1 MRFREIGSHLR
12 EEKRVLHC
20 GMLLLGF
27 AALLV
32 LILMK
37 FDQVW
42 GAVSTVAGTVA
53 PVFYG
58 IAIAYILNVFVHFF
72 EDVAFRP
79 FRDSKSKAW
88 AKVRRPL
95 SVALAYLVVALVI
108 VFIAAFI
115 IPGMVE
121 SLSVLA
127 DTVQQNAPVYFNNA
141 MAWLNN
147 FAQENDLTFIEE
159 FLAGFNWSTLLSS
172 LTEVLRDFLSSLVGV
187 TFNVASGV
195 FAAVMGFIFSVYM
208 LMGKEKLLRGV
219 KSTML
224 AYLPKPASRK
234 ITQVASLLH
243 QRGITPDFFSLCAV
257 PYEPTLDEGAP
268 APYVISAHPDY
279 IRDRV
284 ASIRR
289 QVQDICGPVPIWVT
303 VLSPDIRTRNH
314 VNDSCYQATF
324 FVKNTVDLI
333 GLADLIGYWQ
343 LSDVDTE
350 YKDTTRILFGGTGIL
365 SKDGLKKPGFT
376 VLKRL
381 HRMNTLLI
389 QREGN
394 MLVTTNAINTYNI
407 LLFNHAHFTDLYCLT
422 NGEDVTC
429 DNAYSVF
436 KDAATRDISIT
447 LNGLLPGRYKLVIT
461 TLNRENGSLFDEWL
475 HYGILDN
482 LQPQDIQYLQD
493 IVHPQRVVRHHLLED
508 GVLHLNVQMLPHEVK
523 FLLLLREL

>member
-219 KSTML
+219 KSSLL
-224 AYLPKPASRK
+224 AFLPKAAARK
-234 ITQVASLLH
+234 VGQVATLTNKVFFNFIRGQLLECVIL
-243 QRGITPDFFSLCAV
+243 GSLCYVGMSILRLDYALLISSVVALGALIPILGAYIGAAV
-257 PYEPTLDEGAP
+257 GVIILLLVHPLDAVIFLVFLLILQQVEGNLIYP
-268 APYVISAHPDY
+268 
-279 IRDRV
+279 RV
-284 ASIRR
+284 VGS
-289 QVQDICGPVPIWVT
+289 
-303 VLSPDIRTRNH
+303 S
-314 VNDSCYQATF
+314 
-324 FVKNTVDLI
+324 I
-333 GLADLIGYWQ
+333 GLPPLWTLFAVVFWGGVLGIPG
-343 LSDVDTE
+343 
-350 YKDTTRILFGGTGIL
+350 ILFGT
-365 SKDGLKKPGFT
+365 PAT
-376 VLKRL
+376 AVLYRL
-381 HRMNTLLI
+381 FRSSVRARLRTRAIDPKNPSLL
-389 QREGN
+389 QEEG
-394 MLVTTNAINTYNI
+394 A
-407 LLFNHAHFTDLYCLT
+407 
-422 NGEDVTC
+422 GET
-429 DNAYSVF
+429 S
-436 KDAATRDISIT
+436 
-447 LNGLLPGRYKLVIT
+447 
-461 TLNRENGSLFDEWL
+461 
-475 HYGILDN
+475 
-482 LQPQDIQYLQD
+482 QPEDMEGD
-493 IVHPQRVVRHHLLED
+493 LED
-508 GVLHLNVQMLPHEVK
+508 
-523 FLLLLREL
+523 

>member
-159 FLAGFNWSTLLSS
+159 FLDGFNWSTLLSS

-219 KSTML
+219 KSSLL
-224 AYLPKPASRK
+224 AFLPKAAARK
-234 ITQVASLLH
+234 VGQVATLTNKVFFNFIRGQLLECVIL
-243 QRGITPDFFSLCAV
+243 GSLCYVGMSILRLDYALLISSVVALGALIPILGAYIGAAV
-257 PYEPTLDEGAP
+257 GVIILLLVHPLDAVIFLVFLLILQQVEGNLIYP
-268 APYVISAHPDY
+268 
-279 IRDRV
+279 RV
-284 ASIRR
+284 VGS
-289 QVQDICGPVPIWVT
+289 
-303 VLSPDIRTRNH
+303 S
-314 VNDSCYQATF
+314 
-324 FVKNTVDLI
+324 I
-333 GLADLIGYWQ
+333 GLPPLWTLFAVVFWGGVLGIPG
-343 LSDVDTE
+343 
-350 YKDTTRILFGGTGIL
+350 ILFGT
-365 SKDGLKKPGFT
+365 PAT
-376 VLKRL
+376 AVLYRL
-381 HRMNTLLI
+381 FRSSVRARLRTRAIDPKNPSLL
-389 QREGN
+389 QEEG
-394 MLVTTNAINTYNI
+394 AGE
-407 LLFNHAHFTDLYCLT
+407 ASQP
-422 NGEDVTC
+422 EDVEG
-429 DNAYSVF
+429 D
-436 KDAATRDISIT
+436 
-447 LNGLLPGRYKLVIT
+447 
-461 TLNRENGSLFDEWL
+461 
-475 HYGILDN
+475 
-482 LQPQDIQYLQD
+482 
-493 IVHPQRVVRHHLLED
+493 LED
-508 GVLHLNVQMLPHEVK
+508 
-523 FLLLLREL
+523 

>member
-219 KSTML
+219 KSSLL
-224 AYLPKPASRK
+224 AFLPKAAARK
-234 ITQVASLLH
+234 VGQVATLTNKVFFNFIRGQLLECVIL
-243 QRGITPDFFSLCAV
+243 GSLCYVGMSILRLDYALLISSVVALGALIPILGAYIGAAV
-257 PYEPTLDEGAP
+257 GVIILLLIHPLDAVIFLVFLLILQQVEGNLIYP
-268 APYVISAHPDY
+268 
-279 IRDRV
+279 RV
-284 ASIRR
+284 VGS
-289 QVQDICGPVPIWVT
+289 
-303 VLSPDIRTRNH
+303 S
-314 VNDSCYQATF
+314 
-324 FVKNTVDLI
+324 I
-333 GLADLIGYWQ
+333 GLPPLWTLFAVVFWGGVLGIPG
-343 LSDVDTE
+343 
-350 YKDTTRILFGGTGIL
+350 ILFGT
-365 SKDGLKKPGFT
+365 PAT
-376 VLKRL
+376 AVLYRL
-381 HRMNTLLI
+381 FRSSVRARLRTRAIDPKNPSLL
-389 QREGN
+389 QEEG
-394 MLVTTNAINTYNI
+394 AEE
-407 LLFNHAHFTDLYCLT
+407 ASQP
-422 NGEDVTC
+422 EDAEG
-429 DNAYSVF
+429 D
-436 KDAATRDISIT
+436 
-447 LNGLLPGRYKLVIT
+447 
-461 TLNRENGSLFDEWL
+461 
-475 HYGILDN
+475 
-482 LQPQDIQYLQD
+482 
-493 IVHPQRVVRHHLLED
+493 LED
-508 GVLHLNVQMLPHEVK
+508 
-523 FLLLLREL
+523 

>member
-95 SVALAYLVVALVI
+95 SVALVYLVVALVI

-219 KSTML
+219 KSSLL
-224 AYLPKPASRK
+224 AFLPKAAARK
-234 ITQVASLLH
+234 VGQVATLTNKVFFNFIRGQLLECVIL
-243 QRGITPDFFSLCAV
+243 GSLCYVGMSILRLDYALLISSVVALGALIPILGAYIGAAV
-257 PYEPTLDEGAP
+257 GVIILLLVHPLDAVIFLVFLLILQQVEGNLIYP
-268 APYVISAHPDY
+268 
-279 IRDRV
+279 RV
-284 ASIRR
+284 VGS
-289 QVQDICGPVPIWVT
+289 
-303 VLSPDIRTRNH
+303 S
-314 VNDSCYQATF
+314 
-324 FVKNTVDLI
+324 I
-333 GLADLIGYWQ
+333 GLPPLWTLFAVVFWGGVLGIPG
-343 LSDVDTE
+343 
-350 YKDTTRILFGGTGIL
+350 ILFGT
-365 SKDGLKKPGFT
+365 PAT
-376 VLKRL
+376 AVLYRL
-381 HRMNTLLI
+381 FRSSVRARLRTRAIDPKNPSLL
-389 QREGN
+389 QEEG
-394 MLVTTNAINTYNI
+394 A
-407 LLFNHAHFTDLYCLT
+407 
-422 NGEDVTC
+422 GE
-429 DNAYSVF
+429 AS
-436 KDAATRDISIT
+436 
-447 LNGLLPGRYKLVIT
+447 
-461 TLNRENGSLFDEWL
+461 
-475 HYGILDN
+475 
-482 LQPQDIQYLQD
+482 QPEDMEGD
-493 IVHPQRVVRHHLLED
+493 LED
-508 GVLHLNVQMLPHEVK
+508 
-523 FLLLLREL
+523 